1 MSPNGKTRYVAIPD
15 GARTVVAQILVRN
28 GAVLRSL
35 TLNGRYGV
43 AYVTNDGTVGGLSFN
58 GRVLVL
64 SAYSGSTV
72 QRRTSRFA
80 VVDIKRWQPGKTLRL
95 RGDLTFD
102 ALSPGG
108 RMLYLI
114 EHTSRQDYNRYRVRA
129 YDLAYGRMLHRTI
142 VDRREPSDV
151 MVGSPTARAT
161 SPGGGWVYT
170 LYQRSNGSSF
180 VHALDTRRAE
190 AVCIDLPRKATK
202 SWRYGASLLVSRDGT
217 QLRIRPFPNAAA
229 RRRRGHADVRGEGL
243 DAGLGG
249 RGDGRGLGRVRDR
262 LDDLDDVAVRVED
275 AQLAVGARA
284 AGEDVA
290 HALELALAA
299 ELARVRLDVAQRA
312 ADELRDRHAVAA
324 AGRRG
329 PSPAP
334 RARSAPPATCSR
346 SSGCGGT
353 RGSPRP
359 ARSARSSA

>member
-1 MSPNGKTRYVAIPD
+1 MKRLPTLTIAVAVACALAGTANGDGGGANPGVVVLSGGVLSPNGKTRYVAIPD
-15 GARTVVAQILVRN
+15 GVRTVVAQILVRN

-64 SAYSGSTV
+64 SAYSGQTV
-72 QRRTSRFA
+72 RRRTSRFA
-80 VVDIKRWQPGKTLRL
+80 VVDIKRWQPGETLRL

-102 ALSPGG
+102 ALSPTG

-180 VHALDTRRAE
+180 VHALDTRRSE

-202 SWRYGASLLVSRDGT
+202 SWRYGASLLVTSDGT
-217 QLRIRPFPNAAA
+217 QLRIRPFPKQ
-229 RRRRGHADVRGEGL
+229 R
-243 DAGLGG
+243 
-249 RGDGRGLGRVRDR
+249 
-262 LDDLDDVAVRVED
+262 
-275 AQLAVGARA
+275 
-284 AGEDVA
+284 
-290 HALELALAA
+290 LAA
-299 ELARVRLDVAQRA
+299 VVDTRTFGVKVLTRV
-312 ADELRDRHAVAA
+312 
-324 AGRRG
+324 
-329 PSPAP
+329 
-334 RARSAPPATCSR
+334 
-346 SSGCGGT
+346 
-353 RGSPRP
+353 
-359 ARSARSSA
+359 

>member
-1 MSPNGKTRYVAIPD
+1 MKRLPTLTIAVAVACVLAGTANGDGGGANPGVVVLSGGVLSPNGKTRYVAIPD

-64 SAYSGSTV
+64 SAYSGPTV
-72 QRRTSRFA
+72 QRRTSFA

-102 ALSPGG
+102 ALSPRG

-129 YDLAYGRMLHRTI
+129 YDLAYGRMLHRAI
-142 VDRREPSDV
+142 ADRREPSDV

-161 SPGGGWVYT
+161 SPGGSWVYT

-190 AVCIDLPRKATK
+190 AECIDLPRKATK
-202 SWRYGASLLVSRDGT
+202 SWRYGASLLVTRDGT
-217 QLRIRPFPNAAA
+217 QLRIRPFPKQ
-229 RRRRGHADVRGEGL
+229 R
-243 DAGLGG
+243 
-249 RGDGRGLGRVRDR
+249 
-262 LDDLDDVAVRVED
+262 
-275 AQLAVGARA
+275 
-284 AGEDVA
+284 
-290 HALELALAA
+290 LAA
-299 ELARVRLDVAQRA
+299 VLDTRTFGVKVLTRV
-312 ADELRDRHAVAA
+312 
-324 AGRRG
+324 
-329 PSPAP
+329 
-334 RARSAPPATCSR
+334 
-346 SSGCGGT
+346 
-353 RGSPRP
+353 
-359 ARSARSSA
+359 

>member
-1 MSPNGKTRYVAIPD
+1 MKRLPTLTIAVAVACALAGTANGDGGAANPGVVVLSGGVLSPNGKTRYVAIPD
-15 GARTVVAQILVRN
+15 GVRTVVAQILVRN

-64 SAYSGSTV
+64 SAYSGQTV
-72 QRRTSRFA
+72 RRRTSRFA
-80 VVDIKRWQPGKTLRL
+80 VVDIKRWQPGETLRL

-102 ALSPGG
+102 ALSPTG

-180 VHALDTRRAE
+180 VHALDTRRSE

-202 SWRYGASLLVSRDGT
+202 SWRYGASLLVTSDGT
-217 QLRIRPFPNAAA
+217 QLRIRPFPKQ
-229 RRRRGHADVRGEGL
+229 R
-243 DAGLGG
+243 
-249 RGDGRGLGRVRDR
+249 
-262 LDDLDDVAVRVED
+262 
-275 AQLAVGARA
+275 
-284 AGEDVA
+284 
-290 HALELALAA
+290 LAA
-299 ELARVRLDVAQRA
+299 VVDTRTFGVKVLTRV
-312 ADELRDRHAVAA
+312 
-324 AGRRG
+324 
-329 PSPAP
+329 
-334 RARSAPPATCSR
+334 
-346 SSGCGGT
+346 
-353 RGSPRP
+353 
-359 ARSARSSA
+359 